1 MSINK
6 APKPANPVLIDR
18 VLASLQDT
26 LVAKLSWLD
35 FAFGRA
41 QRLVTKKGNVDY
53 YYPGV
58 FTGDKEYRNVLPGEH
73 TGNFSFFVISDPQ
86 TVDYVQHQRNNITAT
101 FSLIFWYN
109 LSKIYSGT
117 NERKTEQVKAEILKV
132 ITEAILPAGRITVEK
147 IYEQAENIYK
157 GYSLKE
163 IETQFLMH
171 PFGGIRI
178 EGEIL
183 VKESC

>member
-1 MSINK
+1 MSTNK

-26 LVAKLSWLD
+26 LVLKISWLN

-41 QRLVTKKGNVDY
+41 QRLVTKKGNVDF

-58 FTGDKEYRNVLPGEH
+58 FTGEKEYRNVLPGEYA
-73 TGNFSFFVISDPQ
+73 GNYSFFVVSDPQ
-86 TVDYVQHQRNNITAT
+86 KVDYVQHQRNNITAK

-109 LSKIYSGT
+109 LSKIYPGT
-117 NERKTEQVKAEILKV
+117 SERKTEETKAEILKV
-132 ITEAILPAGRITVEK
+132 VTEAILPAGRITVES

-163 IETQFLMH
+163 IDNQHLMH
-171 PFGGIRI
+171 PFAGIRI
-178 EGEIL
+178 DGEIL